1 MKNTLPVVVVPS
13 SITLLAK
20 IVPDII
26 ALPLSPPSPCAN
38 NVGEN
43 LTIDTIL
50 SENESTAN
58 LTLDTPVPTATV

>member
-26 ALPLSPPSPCAN
+26 ALPLSPPPCAN
-38 NVGEN
+38 KVGEN